1 MTKLKGKVAI
11 ITGANSGIGLAT
23 AKLFAKEGARVVITG
38 RREDAL
44 QQAAS
49 EIEGEV
55 LAIHADA
62 GKLDDIKKVIST
74 TVAKFGNIDILFP
87 NAGIA
92 PFQPIEHTSEE
103 LFDEVIGINLKGP
116 FFLVKEALPYLNQ
129 DGVVIFNTTIAQT
142 KGFAHTGAYV
152 ASKAG
157 LRSLVRILTTEL
169 KEKGIRS
176 VAVSPGPIE
185 TPIYSKL
192 GKSEA
197 EVEEMG
203 TAFASLVPLGRFGSA
218 EEVAKT
224 VLFLASSEAS
234 FVNGTELVV
243 DGGLSMV

>member
-1 MTKLKGKVAI
+1 MTKLKGKVAV

-44 QQAAS
+44 LQAAA

-55 LAIHADA
+55 LPVLADA
-62 GKLDDIKKVIST
+62 GKIDDIRKVIST

-92 PFQPIEHTSEE
+92 PFQSVEQTSEE

-116 FFLVKEALPYLNQ
+116 FFLVKEALPYLNKE
-129 DGVVIFNTTIAQT
+129 GVVVFNTTIAQT

-169 KEKGIRS
+169 KEKGIRA
-176 VAVSPGPIE
+176 VAVSPGPID
-185 TPIYSKL
+185 TPIYGKL
-192 GKSEA
+192 GKSEE
-197 EVEEMG
+197 EVQQME
-203 TAFASLVPLGRFGSA
+203 TAFAAQVPLGRFGSA
-218 EEVAKT
+218 DEVAKT

-234 FVNGTELVV
+234 FVNGAELVV